1 MLIGIKFE
9 NIIFFFR
16 LNTIADYDRIL
27 VMDDGVAV
35 EFDTPFD
42 LLACDIDS
50 LCIDRD
56 TEFARLV

>member
-1 MLIGIKFE
+1 M
-9 NIIFFFR
+9 
-16 LNTIADYDRIL
+16 NTIADYDRIL

-42 LLACDIDS
+42 LLACDVDS